1 MIYALGDIHG
11 NLKRVRELVEG
22 MGLRGDTIIQ
32 VGDFGMGYHPANDRR
47 NLQNLNEYLAGKEC
61 TLWAIRGNHDD
72 PTFFDGRFTMSN
84 LRLVRD
90 YTTAEIEGLRFL
102 FCGGATSIDR
112 TYSIERMMV
121 AESFGH
127 TEPCYWPGECFVLR
141 TDLLEGAGRL
151 DVVVTHTAP
160 EWCHP
165 DNKDG
170 FGDFVT
176 EFFADDPKLEG
187 DLRKERADMSEM
199 FRLISGSGARLHLY
213 GHFHQR
219 STTVRDGMSHRL
231 LDVGEW
237 ASVQGLLQGLLA

>member
-22 MGLRGDTIIQ
+22 RNLRGDTIIQ
-32 VGDFGMGYHPANDRR
+32 VGDFGMGYHPTNDRS
-47 NLQNLNEYLAGKEC
+47 NLQKLNEYLAGREC

-72 PTFFDGRFTMSN
+72 PAFFDGRFTMSN

-112 TYSIERMMV
+112 MQSIERMMV
-121 AESFGH
+121 AETYGH
-127 TEPCYWPGECFVLR
+127 SEPCYWPAESFVLR
-141 TDLLEGAGRL
+141 PDLLEAVGRL

-165 DNKDG
+165 ENKDG

-176 EFFADDPKLEG
+176 EFFADDPKLER
-187 DLRKERADMSEM
+187 DLREERAEMSEM
-199 FRLISGSGARLHLY
+199 FRLIAGSGARLHIY
-213 GHFHQR
+213 GHFHQSR
-219 STTVRDGMSHRL
+219 ATKGERMVHHL
-231 LDVGEW
+231 LGVGEYRC
-237 ASVQGLLQGLLA
+237 VQDLLK